1 MGLCRQI
8 KQQTTKTN
16 RVAKPTRI
24 SIGVNVCKFF
34 LFCDRK
40 WSMKFFLTIV
50 PVGVLRTAAF
60 SGLSWKSALRSQ
72 FFRDVVI
79 ISVISHFASSDPC
92 KLFFLSTEHSPQ
104 TTISKGSAYQCRSG
118 DFIGD
123 WAWQELLPLSNIVS
137 IFGKISLAGF
147 SEEEIT
153 WHFTHPT

>member
-1 MGLCRQI
+1 
-8 KQQTTKTN
+8 
-16 RVAKPTRI
+16 
-24 SIGVNVCKFF
+24 
-34 LFCDRK
+34 
-40 WSMKFFLTIV
+40 MKSFLTIV
-50 PVGVLRTAAF
+50 PVSVLQCFEDSRF
-60 SGLSWKSALRSQ
+60 FWSFVKFALRSQ

-104 TTISKGSAYQCRSG
+104 TTISKGSAYQCGSG

-137 IFGKISLAGF
+137 IFGKISLARF

-153 WHFTHPT
+153 WHFTHPTYVLIVRGWQIVLAPILAYVWEYDPLPAVKVCQTDQFHS